1 MNTGL
6 LGTITPDE
14 VETYHRD
21 GVLLLPGMFD
31 KDWIELLNKGLDAN
45 IETPTRRSRIW
56 YKDTS
61 GRSMFYDHTAW
72 KGIEEYRKF
81 IFNSPA
87 AQICGQLMDSATV
100 NFFFDSVFVRS
111 TGTQFETPWHQ
122 DEPYWS
128 VEGYDACSLWMP
140 LVPVK
145 RKSSL
150 SFVPGSHRLK
160 TVFKQYNF
168 GDLNPVRKKKVDQV
182 DFSDIAE
189 QEFPDINANP
199 EHFGV
204 VSWDVEPGDCV
215 VFNGRTMHGGS
226 GKLDGDCDLR
236 VFTTKWVGDDVRI
249 KFRDCGMDPDHSS
262 DMIEKGLKPGD
273 RPDTDLYP
281 RVWTRG

>member
-1 MNTGL
+1 MNTDL
-6 LGTITPDE
+6 LRTITTNE

-21 GVLLLPGMFD
+21 GVLKLSGMFD
-31 KDWIELLNKGLDAN
+31 KDWIEILNKGLDAN

-72 KGIEEYRKF
+72 QGIEEYRKF

-168 GDLNPVRKKKVDQV
+168 GDLNPVRKKNVDQV

-189 QEFPDINANP
+189 QEFPDINADP
-199 EHFGV
+199 ERFGV
-204 VSWDVEPGDCV
+204 VSWDMQPGDCIA
-215 VFNGRTMHGGS
+215 FNGRTMHGGS
-226 GKLDGDCDLR
+226 GKLDDGYELR

-249 KFRDCGMDPDHSS
+249 KFRDCGMDPDHSP
-262 DMIEKGLKPGD
+262 DMIEKGLKPGN
-273 RPDTDLYP
+273 RLDTDLYP
-281 RVWTRG
+281 MIWKRS